1 MLKITLVK
9 SVIGNTPV
17 NRRTV
22 AALGLRKIGKI
33 VYKVDSPSSRG
44 MLRNIAHLIKVEEVD
59 AAPEKVAKKAKP
71 VAKAAPK
78 AKAPAKA
85 AKPVAE
91 KKPAAKKA
99 APKTEENKPVAKKA
113 PAKKAPAKKAPAKKT
128 DAKKPATSKKKFADI
143 GDEKKTKKKDS

>member
-22 AALGLRKIGKI
+22 AALGLRKIRQS

-78 AKAPAKA
+78 AKA

-99 APKTEENKPVAKKA
+99 APKTEEKKPAAKKA
-113 PAKKAPAKKAPAKKT
+113 PAKKAPAKKA